1 MVGTGSVPAM
11 ELTELAVSEQQPPTP
26 PPSKQGRQWTD
37 EERARMSAKC
47 SGRVVSQET
56 KDKIKATYAAK
67 RAAREALALATTPTA
82 PQVPSRVAPG
92 RHRKLESEWVKAQQ
106 RAALLA
112 QQVAAARVSV
122 EDAYQAV
129 DRAEYAL
136 ASIGEESLMAQSEVY
151 RIKCQLMALGVDPS
165 VLVPAV
171 KLGDGVQAVVPALH
185 LRDDDAADHPA
196 G

>member
-11 ELTELAVSEQQPPTP
+11 ELTELAVSEEQQPPTP
-26 PPSKQGRQWTD
+26 PPAKQGRQWTD
-37 EERARMSAKC
+37 EEKARMSAKC

-92 RHRKLESEWVKAQQ
+92 RHRKLEREWVKAQQ

-122 EDAYQAV
+122 EVAYGEV

-136 ASIGEESLMAQSEVY
+136 ESLGDESLMAQSEVY
-151 RIKCQLMALGVDPS
+151 RLKCQLMALGVSPKQKPMVEHPGS
-165 VLVPAV
+165 QLVTE
-171 KLGDGVQAVVPALH
+171 GTEGH
-185 LRDDDAADHPA
+185 L
-196 G
+196 

>member
-1 MVGTGSVPAM
+1 M
-11 ELTELAVSEQQPPTP
+11 ELTELAVSEEQQPPTP
-26 PPSKQGRQWTD
+26 PPAKQGRQWTD
-37 EERARMSAKC
+37 EEKARMSAKC

-92 RHRKLESEWVKAQQ
+92 RHRKLEREYTEAQQ
-106 RAALLA
+106 RASLLA
-112 QQVAAARVSV
+112 QQVVAARVSV
-122 EDAYQAV
+122 ESAYREV

-136 ASIGEESLMAQSEVY
+136 ESLGEESLMAQSEAY
-151 RIKCQLMALGVDPS
+151 RIKCQLLQAGAKPS
-165 VLVPAV
+165 VFVPAV
-171 KLGDGVQAVVPALH
+171 ELGDGVQAVVPALH